1 MSLFGL
7 FGEPM
12 YADSVTAVVTFT
24 VGSGSVTSGATTISN
39 SVASD
44 PAPIMFGG
52 SAYVVDSAGYFFL
65 SVNPAATQTAG
76 NSAGV
81 GLAGV
86 SAGGSGLQTGG
97 NGLPASSS
105 SSAVGWAS
113 SDIWASGDQL
123 STTSL
128 SNVNFNSL
136 LQETDLD
143 SGGPVASFSTETI
156 QSLLQQA
163 DLNSGGPLA
172 SVGTASVS
180 TETIPNPEPASVLL
194 LGSGLAGFALWR
206 HRQRRRHRFSR
217 PDVTLQKSR

>member
-1 MSLFGL
+1 
-7 FGEPM
+7 
-12 YADSVTAVVTFT
+12 
-24 VGSGSVTSGATTISN
+24 
-39 SVASD
+39 
-44 PAPIMFGG
+44 MFDGT
-52 SAYVVDSAGYFFL
+52 AYVVDSAGYFFL
-65 SVNPAATQTAG
+65 SVNPAAPQTAG

-86 SAGGSGLQTGG
+86 SAGG
-97 NGLPASSS
+97 NGLPTGGDNGLPLGGSSG
-105 SSAVGWAS
+105 AVGWAS
-113 SDIWASGDQL
+113 SDIWASGYQP

-143 SGGPVASFSTETI
+143 SGGPGASVSTETI

-163 DLNSGGPLA
+163 DLNSGGPGA
-172 SVGTASVS
+172 STSL
-180 TETIPNPEPASVLL
+180 ETIPTPEPASVLL

-217 PDVTLQKSR
+217 PEVTLQKSR